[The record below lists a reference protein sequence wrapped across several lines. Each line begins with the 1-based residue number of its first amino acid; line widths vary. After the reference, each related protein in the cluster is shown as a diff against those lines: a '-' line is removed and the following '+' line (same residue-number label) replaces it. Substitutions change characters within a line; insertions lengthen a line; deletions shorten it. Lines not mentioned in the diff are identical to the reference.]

1 MTSYVETKIVALTS
15 QSATIKYNG
24 NALSNLF
31 YALGNVFSNDDN
43 IIHTQVQ
50 LLNAQI
56 PYSFYVINQTNNQF
70 RYRLGI
76 GTTYTS
82 TIPVGNYNGNSLITA
97 LKQALTANSITLEIT
112 LSSING
118 KLTFT
123 HASFN
128 FTFFG
133 SVANSILP
141 ILGFDDSTNYTS
153 SGFTLGS
160 PYPLN
165 LLGIKTLQVR
175 TNNLI
180 MSNIS
185 SVQGGQTTLLST
197 IPVDCTPFGMI
208 NYVDKGSHLMTI
220 HNDSLDDLQIEIID
234 GESSNFIDFNNADW
248 CMTLAFHI
256 MRTLEPIQKP
266 TMRSIIAIPQQNQSS
281 ISPEIIQEKKPEE
294 PPLEKIPESKDIQEL
309 NLLTQ

>member
-15 QSATIKYNG
+15 QSATIKYN
-24 NALSNLF
+24 NNYLSNLF
-31 YALGNVFSNDDN
+31 YALGNIFSNDDN

-70 RYRLGI
+70 KYQLGVSTI
-76 GTTYTS
+76 FTS
-82 TIPVGNYNGNSLITA
+82 SIPVGNYNGNSLITT
-97 LKQALTANSITLEIT
+97 LKSVLLANGITLAIT
-112 LSSING
+112 LSSIDG

-123 HASFN
+123 HLSSD
-128 FTFFG
+128 FTFYTLT
-133 SVANSILP
+133 NSILP
-141 ILGFDDSTNYTS
+141 ILGFEVNTTYTS
-153 SGFTLGS
+153 ASFTLSS

-185 SVQGGQTTLLST
+185 SVQGGQTTLLAT
-197 IPVDCTPFGMI
+197 IPVDCTPFGMM
-208 NYVDKGSHLMTI
+208 NYVDKGNHLMTI

-234 GESSNFIDFNNADW
+234 GETGEFIDFNNADW

-256 MRTLEPIQKP
+256 TRTLESIQRP
-266 TMRSIIAIPQQNQSS
+266 TMKSIAIPQQNQR
-281 ISPEIIQEKKPEE
+281 SPILEPKPEE
-294 PPLEKIPESKDIQEL
+294 PPLEKKPENPPNKDIQEL
-309 NLLTQ
+309 QLLSS

>member
-15 QSATIKYNG
+15 QSATIKYND

-266 TMRSIIAIPQQNQSS
+266 TMRSIVVGKPTV
-281 ISPEIIQEKKPEE
+281 SPILEEKPQEKKQEE